1 MANFTARIVRDLI
14 LDDDA
19 EPTRR
24 FALEARSGAER
35 FAFVVTAAEF
45 GRMSWVLDQLGPGAM
60 IYPGQLQHARAAI
73 QYVSGSIRQQRT
85 FTHTGWRKSGT
96 DWVYLDAGGAIGAA
110 QSPCD
115 MQVEL
120 PAALAHYQLRPP
132 PIARLELLLFERA
145 CNFWTSPRTGSVA
158 RYWPQCTEPRWARWI
173 SVCS

>member
-1 MANFTARIVRDLI
+1 MMPNQPADSHWK
-14 LDDDA
+14 
-19 EPTRR
+19 P
-24 FALEARSGAER
+24 GAGKR

-45 GRMSWVLDQLGPGAM
+45 GRMSWVLDHLGPGAI

-73 QYVSGSIRQQRT
+73 QYVSGSIRQQRI

-120 PAALAHYQLRPP
+120 PSALAHYQLRTPVDREARI
-132 PIARLELLLFERA
+132 IAIRA
-145 CNFWTSPRTGSVA
+145 SLSFWTPPRTGSVA
-158 RYWPQCTEPRWARWI
+158 RCWPPYTELPWARWI